1 MSNGPKGISKKFN
14 IDFQDSTSLS
24 PLHYGALC
32 DNREII
38 ELLIDSGASL
48 DITDCNGM
56 SPLHLACWKDALN
69 ALDILIE
76 AGANVNLQSRS
87 GDTPLHLAVQDGHF
101 KVVKFLLTKS
111 IAATMKNRAGET
123 ALDLA
128 CQYGYK
134 KVVEALLEGIWKEK
148 FVHIHKDD
156 QSPLM
161 TAARCGR
168 ADIVNVLVEAGFDIN
183 RKAANGTALH
193 EATLFSKIEVVE
205 LLIEHEIDVM
215 IKNDFGETALDIANK
230 FNSSVLVDEICL
242 LIEGAMKEKEKPSS
256 FRHSIRKSA
265 HLDQDN
271 ENSDKTNNVK
281 KSKKNKASSF
291 DIPESSTVAQTEIV
305 IEHYP
310 DPRNHLHGIGS
321 NGRGSGNHKRSNNM
335 MDVRD
340 HSESGQIIS
349 SHTSVPLGF
358 ISINSNIRKDYY
370 SPKVSL
376 GLQNHAINHDNSGR
390 SKPVRIEKDGAIVS
404 AFNQITTENA
414 GYINQLNIMQNIAS
428 HRLLDISPTG
438 KVPLGKDNYD
448 YLILSFG
455 IFIAKNRV
463 AISVT
468 KVKLYPGMMRART
481 LSMLGPKRIS
491 RLDFSSDSIEERER
505 TYSIDFSHDV
515 YTLNPAIDGAKST
528 VEKGKSDSKDFEKPS
543 SLKLWLHT
551 IDQEEYSNLFIQAG
565 VDMKI
570 LPYLSMQEYNA
581 IGITDSSDQRVILNE
596 AISLPHFPILIAR
609 SPYNV
614 KHWLQLLQLSE
625 YLSNFSDNEYES
637 ISSVIDITQEDL
649 NEIGIHKLGHV
660 KKILLSLECIRA
672 KFNRNSFHRF
682 SSETNLATYSVTSRS
697 PSPAETS
704 VPIDD
709 SDIKCM
715 TNSNNH
721 LALSDGGNIYSFWR
735 LSNYGSNSSLRK
747 ESPSSNYPANDE
759 RNGIDSMSSSSEEND
774 MNYYSFL
781 SPNLKSYCPKNAKDD
796 DTANANIFNYDYDA
810 GNYKQVEGVD
820 NPIQDLWDS
829 VTGMQDS
836 LLFTKIEPSHYC
848 TEMDDIS
855 NGFDKMAES
864 LQSPPSDR
872 ETNDSLSS
880 TFNYCDDGSMR
891 SLADRLTYLSRL
903 DLIYLDALANMFF
916 STAKEFE
923 VMLTK
928 LD

>member
-32 DNREII
+32 DNRDII

-230 FNSSVLVDEICL
+230 FNSSVLVDEIRL

-349 SHTSVPLGF
+349 SHTSVPL
-358 ISINSNIRKDYY
+358 
-370 SPKVSL
+370 
-376 GLQNHAINHDNSGR
+376 DNSGR

-438 KVPLGKDNYD
+438 KVPL
-448 YLILSFG
+448 
-455 IFIAKNRV
+455 
-463 AISVT
+463 
-468 KVKLYPGMMRART
+468 GMMRART

-759 RNGIDSMSSSSEEND
+759 RNGIDSMSSSNEEND

-891 SLADRLTYLSRL
+891 SLADRLTFLSRL